1 MGVKGKLGNNQIQG
15 VMLAMPPGASDFWA
29 ARSSAHSIKN
39 AASERFDEKRISS
52 RHPTS
57 INYNLVE
64 TDTAGRYTWD
74 ETNIPADKGIVGM
87 HGIAVNVREI
97 ELMDE
102 FMQAAWSSDLFAEK
116 GATKRYQMGKS
127 GSATIVEITHDTYT
141 LQGDWTFGEGIVH
154 HCAFDTDRIDKQG
167 KYEAHVEGM
176 GYTNFSDHKGSGYFD
191 SIYVRTPGGA
201 LFKAAVTKPKAW
213 AEDEEPKHISEKIMI
228 APQLEKRREQ
238 IIVQVGKLDY

>member
-15 VMLAMPPGASDFWA
+15 VMLAIPPGASDFWA
-29 ARSSAHSIKN
+29 ARLSAHSIKN
-39 AASERFDEKRISS
+39 AAFERFDEKRISS

-102 FMQAAWSSDLFAEK
+102 FMQGAWSSDLFAEK

-141 LQGDWTFGEGIVH
+141 LQGSWTFGEGSVH
-154 HCAFDTDRIDKQG
+154 RCA
-167 KYEAHVEGM
+167 
-176 GYTNFSDHKGSGYFD
+176 FD

-201 LFKAAVTKPKAW
+201 LFEAAVTKPKAW
-213 AEDEEPKHISEKIMI
+213 AEDEEPEHISKKIMI
-228 APQLEKRREQ
+228 APQFKKEREQ
-238 IIVQVGKLDY
+238 IIAQVGKLDY

>member
-1 MGVKGKLGNNQIQG
+1 M
-15 VMLAMPPGASDFWA
+15 
-29 ARSSAHSIKN
+29 SAHSIKN
-39 AASERFDEKRISS
+39 AAFERFDEKRISS

-64 TDTAGRYTWD
+64 NDTAGRYTWD

-127 GSATIVEITHDTYT
+127 GSATIVEITHDTYK
-141 LQGDWTFGEGIVH
+141 LQGNRTFGEGLVH
-154 HCAFDTDRIDKQG
+154 HCAFDIYRNDKQSA
-167 KYEAHVEGM
+167 YEAHVEGR
-176 GYTNFSDHKGSGYFD
+176 GYTDFSDRKDSGYFD
-191 SIYVRTPGGA
+191 SIYVHTPGGA
-201 LFKAAVTKPKAW
+201 LFEAEAIKPKHGR
-213 AEDEEPKHISEKIMI
+213 KMKSRKISARKS
-228 APQLEKRREQ
+228 
-238 IIVQVGKLDY
+238 